1 MVFDPERVAKG
12 FLGGVAAGQQQQVRG
27 LDIERMRKE
36 MRAKEAQERK
46 REQISGLLGQFV
58 GGEGDRQQ
66 ITGQLVGLGR
76 PGVEALQAGEGLLG
90 QRQQQQLQ
98 QDTTTQKA
106 AGQKLVN
113 ALPYAMNVT
122 DEQEWRTQAFP
133 YIADAFVQSGGDPE
147 LVRRLNTM
155 PMDQAKQ
162 VMQQMFQEAQAKTPT
177 GDYKTYQ
184 DTETGQTIT
193 LNEADP
199 RDQQYLRENRENL
212 IPAPSREEVGKPGEF
227 AVTKKQGEELKE
239 SEIATKQAIAGAN
252 DLLAK
257 LTETPDLLQTATGI
271 AQFAS
276 GVGSE
281 IRSAARAAGVDI
293 PEEITD
299 IAAYEDTFAEL
310 GIKNKVAKGLAFD
323 LALSYAA
330 ASGLG
335 TGRALTDRDIRLAM
349 QRIGAG
355 GMDTPAARK
364 AAIQDV
370 QRVLERNFKIRYE
383 SLTGKPYPGE
393 LGLKA
398 PKPAKGGLEVPEMV
412 GGQSTV
418 DMPEGS
424 EIRGAGVTYVKR
436 GGIWQKK

>member
-1 MVFDPERVAKG
+1 MVFDPANVAKG
-12 FLGGVAAGQQQQVRG
+12 FLGGVAAGQQQQARG
-27 LDIERMRKE
+27 LDIEKMRKE
-36 MRAKEAQERK
+36 MRAKESQERK

-66 ITGQLVGLGR
+66 ITGQLVGLGTE
-76 PGVEALQAGEGLLG
+76 GVSALQAGEGLLG
-90 QRQQQQLQ
+90 QRQQRQQQ
-98 QDTTTQKA
+98 QATTEQEA
-106 AGQKLVN
+106 AGKKLVD

-133 YIADAFVQSGGDPE
+133 YVADAFVQAGGDPA
-147 LVRRLNTM
+147 LVRQLNNL

-162 VMQQMFQEAQAKTPT
+162 VMQQMFQEAQAKVPT

-184 DTETGQTIT
+184 DTRDGRTIT

-212 IPAPSREEVGKPGEF
+212 VPAPSREEVGGPGEF
-227 AVTKKQGEELKE
+227 GVTKKQGEELKE
-239 SEIATKQAIAGAN
+239 AEIAAKQAIAGAN
-252 DLLAK
+252 DLLER
-257 LTETPDLLQTATGI
+257 LTKNPDLLQTTTGI

-293 PEEITD
+293 PEKITD

-310 GIKNKVAKGLAFD
+310 GIKNKIAKGLAFD

-335 TGRALTDRDIRLAM
+335 TGRELSERDVKFAIR
-349 QRIGAG
+349 RVGATG
-355 GMDTPAARK
+355 IDTPAARK
-364 AAIQDV
+364 AVIQDV
-370 QRVLERNFKIRYE
+370 QRILERNFKIRYE
-383 SLTGKPYPGE
+383 TLTGKPYPGE
-393 LGLKA
+393 LGLREK
-398 PKPAKGGLEVPEMV
+398 AKGEDISAMNLDELRNLDRAQMTAEEKKRAF
-412 GGQSTV
+412 
-418 DMPEGS
+418 DRWE
-424 EIRGAGVTYVKR
+424 ELRGVR
-436 GGIWQKK
+436 